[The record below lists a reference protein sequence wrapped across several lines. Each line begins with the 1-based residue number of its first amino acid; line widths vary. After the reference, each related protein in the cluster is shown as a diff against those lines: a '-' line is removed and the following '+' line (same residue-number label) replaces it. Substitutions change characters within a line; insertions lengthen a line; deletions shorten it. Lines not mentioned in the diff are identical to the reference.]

1 MTSLRA
7 RLLLSFA
14 VVIGLSLIAAGFVT
28 VWLLR
33 DQQAVNAEARIGRL
47 VEPLSQRMVQLQLAG
62 APPERVTEELGA
74 YARFFDVRILL
85 VDKNHRV
92 TLDTNLKDPVVGE
105 EIEEWDRHPIAPAG
119 PTEAFRSTRVRLH
132 GQDLILFSPA
142 RQVGAPPGWPFRMQ
156 DTSLII
162 AVPANDVIAA
172 WAKSLPRMFIAG
184 GVAMLAGV
192 VVAGIVARRMTRPI
206 LQMTRASRAMA
217 KGDFTQRIDVHGHD
231 EIAVLGTAFN
241 EMAAQVD
248 RSRRAMRQLVADVSH
263 DLKTPLTSIQGYS
276 QALLDGVLEDDAE
289 RQRAVEVVHQEAER
303 MRALVEDLLYLSQ
316 IEAGQLPL
324 NLEPLDIDAAVA
336 ATAQRFRL
344 QAEAADVTVRV
355 STDGTSVLADERRVE
370 QVLAN
375 LVDNALRFAPAGS
388 EVLLRTARVPGFVL
402 IEVHN
407 GGDPIPP
414 EDLPHLFDRF
424 YQVDRARTRTGGQ
437 VHSGLGLSIVRELV
451 QAQGGDVAVQS
462 SRDAGTVFS
471 VKLPVVPAAE
481 RPGGVRADNVGK
493 AAPHAGTAS

>member
-7 RLLLSFA
+7 RLLLSFS
-14 VVIGLSLIAAGFVT
+14 VVIGLSLVAAGFVT

-47 VEPLSQRMVQLQLAG
+47 VEPISQRMLQLQLAG
-62 APPERVTEELGA
+62 APPERITEELGA

-85 VDKNHRV
+85 VDRDHHV
-92 TLDTNLKDPVVGE
+92 TLDTNLKTPVVGE

-142 RQVGAPPGWPFRMQ
+142 RQAGAPSGWPFRMQ
-156 DTSLII
+156 DTNLII

-172 WAKSLPRMFIAG
+172 WAKSLPRMLVAG
-184 GVAMLAGV
+184 GVAMLSGV
-192 VVAGIVARRMTRPI
+192 VVAGLLARRITRPL

-217 KGDFTQRIDVHGHD
+217 HGDYSQRIDVHGHD
-231 EIAVLGTAFN
+231 EIAALGSAFN
-241 EMAAQVD
+241 EMSAQVD

-289 RQRAVEVVHQEAER
+289 RERAVEVVHQEAER

-324 NLEPLDIDAAVA
+324 NIEPLDIDAAVA

-344 QAEAADVTVRV
+344 QAESAEVSVRV
-355 STDGTSVLADERRVE
+355 NTDGARVLADERRVE
-370 QVLAN
+370 QILAN
-375 LVDNALRFAPAGS
+375 LVDNALRFAPAGT

-402 IEVHN
+402 LEVHN
-407 GGDPIPP
+407 GGEPIPT

-424 YQVDRARTRTGGQ
+424 YQVDRARTRSGGQ

-462 SRDAGTVFS
+462 TGDAGTVFT
-471 VKLPVVPAAE
+471 VKLPAAPTTE
-481 RPGGVRADNVGK
+481 RAGGVRADNVGK